1 MKESI
6 KDDNHRTD
14 WSHPIARIL
23 FDKDHAGL
31 TVRSRRELESLINQ
45 ARANKATARILPVI
59 DGADAATIH
68 MLGAA
73 KTEVNQRLKDALS
86 LLIQTQEICVS
97 AGIPFTVIKSLD
109 GMPDIGHDVDLLV
122 GKKLETVRSMVLERF
137 QCNPVTLTFCDR
149 QAGKFSTFIHG
160 FESDFE
166 LYTRVSQLGE
176 EYYPED
182 TIINRRLKHTLPQGD
197 TYICSPE
204 DTLLIA
210 CIHTMYRH
218 QKIRL
223 SDLKVA
229 WVALNSTLDLDYVLQ
244 VVNSAGIEQGF
255 AAFIMIL
262 DRMCKSMLGDEQV
275 PSQVRSYTSR
285 VLSSDSLL
293 SKIVK
298 DLRMTFPL
306 KIPLRLAVLLFLH
319 KSATDLAHARFDS
332 AARSALAPALLILD
346 KLVPFRLQK
355 AASIRIW

>member
-1 MKESI
+1 MVHSRSSYE
-6 KDDNHRTD
+6 RTD
-14 WSHPIARIL
+14 WSNLIAGIL
-23 FDKDHAGL
+23 FDNGQQRIV
-31 TVRSRRELESLINQ
+31 VRSQSELESLTRQ
-45 ARANKATARILPVI
+45 ALANKALARILPMTV
-59 DGADAATIH
+59 GTDASTTQKLDTARR
-68 MLGAA
+68 
-73 KTEVNQRLKDALS
+73 EVSQRLGDALS
-86 LLIQTQEICVS
+86 LLTHTQEICIS

-109 GMPDIGHDVDLLV
+109 AMPDIGHDIDLLV
-122 GKKLETVRSMVLERF
+122 GGNLSLVRSMLFQRF
-137 QCNPVTLTFCDR
+137 QCRPVILTFCDR

-176 EYYPED
+176 EYYSED

-197 TYICSPE
+197 TYMCSPE

-229 WVALNSTLDLDYVLQ
+229 WVALNSNLDLDYVLQ
-244 VVNSAGIEQGF
+244 VANSAGIEQGF

-262 DRMCKSMLGDEQV
+262 DRMCKPMLGEDQI

-285 VLSSDSLL
+285 ILSSDSLL
-293 SKIVK
+293 SKIVMN
-298 DLRMTFPL
+298 LRMTFPL
-306 KIPLRLAVLLFLH
+306 KIPLRLAILLFLH

-332 AARSALAPALLILD
+332 SARSALAPALLILD